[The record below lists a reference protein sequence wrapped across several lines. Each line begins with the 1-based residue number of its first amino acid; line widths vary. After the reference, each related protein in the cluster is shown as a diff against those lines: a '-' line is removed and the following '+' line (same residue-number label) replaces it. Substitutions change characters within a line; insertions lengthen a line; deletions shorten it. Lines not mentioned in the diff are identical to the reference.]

1 MLNRAREIFRPLQ
14 LASSRDSTAL
24 AGRGGFLELRLSD
37 SYWQNVLAGTL
48 AAGAPCGAENLT
60 KEDES

>member
-37 SYWQNVLAGTL
+37 SY
-48 AAGAPCGAENLT
+48 
-60 KEDES
+60 